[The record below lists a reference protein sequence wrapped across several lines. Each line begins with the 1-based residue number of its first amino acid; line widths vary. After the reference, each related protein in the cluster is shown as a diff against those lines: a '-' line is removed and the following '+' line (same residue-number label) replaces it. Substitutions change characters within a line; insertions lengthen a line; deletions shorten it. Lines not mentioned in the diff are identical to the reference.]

1 MPSLGPHPTSRMSV
15 RVTGEEVR
23 EGLLGT
29 RWGGE
34 RPIQMLPQCQHRMQ
48 HTLPA
53 WVNADVKIRG
63 VGGHLG
69 SVLLITVC
77 GLHLNEKV

>member
-1 MPSLGPHPTSRMSV
+1 
-15 RVTGEEVR
+15 
-23 EGLLGT
+23 
-29 RWGGE
+29 
-34 RPIQMLPQCQHRMQ
+34 MLPQCQHTVQ

-63 VGGHLG
+63 VGEHLG
-69 SVLLITVC
+69 SVLLITAC